1 MIGEE
6 MYIEEIDRF
15 LKGIDDSAQYPN
27 TLDKDIKVLRL
38 LDDIEKSDYNR

>member
-6 MYIEEIDRF
+6 MYIEEIDKF
-15 LKGIDDSAQYPN
+15 LKGIEDSSQYPN

-38 LDDIEKSDYNR
+38 LNDIEKSDDNR